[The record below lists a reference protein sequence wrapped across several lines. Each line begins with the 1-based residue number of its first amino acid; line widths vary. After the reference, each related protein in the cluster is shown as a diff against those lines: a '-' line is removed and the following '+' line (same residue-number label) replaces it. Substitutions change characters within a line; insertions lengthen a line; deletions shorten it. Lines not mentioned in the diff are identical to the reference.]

1 MENPFL
7 HRARQFSSLTAHILL
22 AAAMLFSAF
31 SGCASNS
38 ADFGSANSAARI
50 SESGI
55 SLSVRAKKD
64 GLHIKKSHPSEFTHV
79 TVHVEGRN
87 GGNFSINTDGI
98 QNSFVYP
105 FVSGGSEY
113 SVYLTMTDAKWQNF
127 TRTEAAKV
135 RAKGGLGE
143 MRTVFSSAE
152 YDSQNSE
159 IIFRDFITES
169 PEGTAARNLNTTFS
183 GNIYYGVE
191 NGTDWSRCVWGN
203 YRTETDGRDL
213 RIGLKDKLP
222 FFAGSEFFL
231 QLDMSFVYGG
241 TNFAR
246 ALIGEND
253 RFRDTHTTKKL
264 TADNGILLP
273 AFNPAV
279 TEYTL
284 TGTENDAILT
294 FAADGETENG
304 SPEPAEETQKI
315 LRAVPENSV
324 MFTAED
330 GTEYKVTFAAPQ
342 KRVFDGKEYILT
354 FSDDFEGTE
363 LDPSRWRRSA
373 EQERQAQMN
382 GHGWWADECSYVQ
395 DGNLVIEAKEKD
407 GRLISGAVE
416 TAGIFEQAHGLYEIR
431 FRTEKTSGLWY
442 AFWLLGQNDEN
453 HVGNGARDAA
463 EIDIFEL
470 VPNEPYG
477 NGPNFFKTTIHWDGH
492 GDAKKSN
499 ASPAYNPGDDFYG
512 SWHTVQFLWDD
523 ENYFL
528 YLDGELLWELD
539 GEEFGGMCDGTAQV
553 IISSEFGD
561 WGGPT
566 ELSLLPAKMYVD
578 YVHIYRRN

>member
-1 MENPFL
+1 MKNPFL
-7 HRARQFSSLTAHILL
+7 HRVRQFSSLAAHIAL
-22 AAAMLFSAF
+22 AAVAMLFPAI

-38 ADFGSANSAARI
+38 PGSGSGNSAARI
-50 SESGI
+50 SKSGI
-55 SLSVRAKKD
+55 SLSVRAQKD
-64 GLHIKKSHPSEFTHV
+64 GLLIRKSHPSKFTHV
-79 TVHVEGRN
+79 TVHIEGKN
-87 GGNFSINTDGI
+87 GGNFSINTGGI

-105 FVSGGSEY
+105 FVSADSEY
-113 SVYLTMTDAKWQNF
+113 SVYLTMMDSKWQNF

-135 RAKGGLGE
+135 TAKGGLGE
-143 MRTVFSSAE
+143 VRTEFSSAE
-152 YDSQNSE
+152 YDSQNAE
-159 IIFRDFITES
+159 IILRDFIIES
-169 PEGTAARNLNTTFS
+169 PEGTAARNKNATFS

-191 NGTDWSRCVWGN
+191 NGTDWSRCVWGT
-203 YRTETDGRDL
+203 YRTKTDGRDL

-231 QLDMSFVYGG
+231 QLDMSFIYNG
-241 TNFAR
+241 TNFVR

-253 RFRDTHTTKKL
+253 RFRDTHTTGKL

-284 TGTENDAILT
+284 AGTENDVLLT
-294 FAADGETENG
+294 FTADGM
-304 SPEPAEETQKI
+304 PESVAEIHKT

-324 MFTAED
+324 IFTAAD
-330 GTEYKVTFAAPQ
+330 GTEYKVTFADPQ
-342 KRVFDGKEYILT
+342 KRVFEGKEYILT
-354 FSDDFEGTE
+354 FSDDFDGTE
-363 LDPSRWRRSA
+363 LDPKKWRRSD
-373 EQERQAQMN
+373 EQERQPQMN

-431 FRTEKTSGLWY
+431 FRMEKTSGLWY
-442 AFWLLGQNDEN
+442 AFWLLGQNDD
-453 HVGNGARDAA
+453 HHIGNGARDAA

-477 NGPNFFKTTIHWDGH
+477 NGPNFFKTTIHWDGY
-492 GDAKKSN
+492 GDARKSN
-499 ASPAYNPGDDFYG
+499 ASPAYNPDDDFYDG
-512 SWHTVQFLWDD
+512 WHTAQFLWDD

-528 YLDGELLWELD
+528 YLDGKLLWELD
-539 GEEFGGMCDGTAQV
+539 GEEFGGMCDGAAHLIV
-553 IISSEFGD
+553 SSEFGD
-561 WGGPT
+561 WGGQT
-566 ELSLLPAKMYVD
+566 DLSLLPAKMYVD